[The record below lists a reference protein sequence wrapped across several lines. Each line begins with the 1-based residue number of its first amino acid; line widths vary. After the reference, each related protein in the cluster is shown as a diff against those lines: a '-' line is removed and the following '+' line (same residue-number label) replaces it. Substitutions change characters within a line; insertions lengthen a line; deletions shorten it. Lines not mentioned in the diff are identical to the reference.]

1 MNAEVV
7 LEGRG
12 GEGEKQRDQ
21 LRKNYAGVLLAERVG
36 GGGQRNQLRK
46 VNAGVV
52 LAGMRGGVTERQTE
66 KRVCRVCASG
76 EGRRRDREAS

>member
-7 LEGRG
+7 LEGMG

-36 GGGQRNQLRK
+36 GG
-46 VNAGVV
+46 
-52 LAGMRGGVTERQTE
+52 
-66 KRVCRVCASG
+66 
-76 EGRRRDREAS
+76 RDRETS